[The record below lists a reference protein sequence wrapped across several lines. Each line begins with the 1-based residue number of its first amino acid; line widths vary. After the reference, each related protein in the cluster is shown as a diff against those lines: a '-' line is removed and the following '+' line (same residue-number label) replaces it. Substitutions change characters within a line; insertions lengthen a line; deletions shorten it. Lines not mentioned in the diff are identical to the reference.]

1 MKRSTLVLFFIFYF
15 FAAYAQNPEQQLPDD
30 PSIQFKQNRI
40 FGKLLDHQSEKAIE
54 AASVQL
60 YNATTDSLVDGM
72 LTKTN
77 GNFSFNN
84 IVPTI
89 TYKIVISAL
98 GYESF
103 EQLIPAASMDKSKA
117 LTDKFEKDLGNIS
130 LLPAI
135 KQLEG
140 IVITATKPALEMG
153 IDRKIFNVSKSF
165 TAAGGTAVDIMK
177 NIPSLS
183 VDIDGNVQ
191 LRNSPPQIF
200 VDGRPTILTLDQIP
214 ADNIERVELI
224 TNPSA
229 KFDAATSGG
238 IINVVLKKDKR
249 YGLNGIASTS
259 VGTPGILSGN
269 LNINL
274 RQGKLNFFASGG
286 YNQSA
291 GKTKGETERQNK
303 VHGTIQDYFNQH
315 SENRR
320 NRQFTF
326 FNFGVD
332 YFIDNRNTI
341 SVTQRFGGGRFKN
354 REEQLQEYLDNNKT
368 LEYTGFRYAYSPSS
382 FNRNNTAV
390 NFKHTFPKQGREF
403 TADVNYNYGGGSSN
417 SDIINTYS
425 NPDGSEYKQP
435 STVRNNGENKN
446 HQVTFQADYVD
457 PIGEGSKFEAGIR
470 SYYNTFKSYF
480 NAYSIDD
487 NGAATKLPLSNN
499 YEYTEMI
506 NAAYATYSQKY
517 GGFSYQLG
525 LRAEYSKFDGLMVDS
540 AFKFGYEYP
549 AGIKNI
555 WNAFFPSLF
564 LTQRIGEKDQ
574 VQFNFSRR
582 IRRPDFWQLNPF
594 IEINDPVNL
603 RQGNPQLQP
612 EFINSFEI
620 NYSHDYNKGNFL
632 AVLYWRNNP
641 NDITQYSDT
650 ISSSQ
655 YALLQSAGV
664 DPNAIL
670 NTFINANTTNR
681 YGVEF
686 TIQHKVAAN
695 FDITPSVNLQYR
707 TTSAS
712 VNNYNLSNNGANWQ
726 GKLIANYKIKT
737 DKSKVF
743 NNLSF
748 QLTGE
753 YESARVI
760 PQGKMLPQ
768 YGADFA
774 LRKEFLKGNKASATF
789 AINDILNSRRWGTIY
804 DTETFYQ
811 DSYRRWNVRSF
822 RLTLSYKFGK
832 ADFSLLHRNNK
843 DRGNDE

>member
-1 MKRSTLVLFFIFYF
+1 MKRSTLILGFIFLF
-15 FAAYAQNPEQQLPDD
+15 FAADAQNQEQQLPDD
-30 PSIQFKQNRI
+30 PAIQFRLNRI
-40 FGKLLDHQSEKAIE
+40 FGKLIDQKTEKPIE

-60 YNATTDSLVDGM
+60 YNAANDSLVDGM
-72 LTKTN
+72 LTKAN
-77 GNFSFNN
+77 GNFSFIN
-84 IVPTI
+84 ISPVI

-98 GYESF
+98 GFEVF
-103 EQLIPAASMDKSKA
+103 EQLVPAATMDK
-117 LTDKFEKDLGNIS
+117 DKSAAEKIEKDLGNITLIPS
-130 LLPAI
+130 I
-135 KQLEG
+135 KQLKN

-153 IDRKIFNVSKSF
+153 IDRKVFNVSKSL
-165 TAAGGTAVDIMK
+165 TATGGTAVDIMK

-191 LRNSPPQIF
+191 LRNSAPQIF
-200 VDGRPTILTLDQIP
+200 VDGRPTILSLDQIP
-214 ADNIERVELI
+214 AENIERVELI

-249 YGLNGIASTS
+249 FGLNGIASAS

-269 LNINL
+269 LNLNL

-291 GKTKGETERQNK
+291 GKTKGETERENK
-303 VHGTIQDYFNQH
+303 AHGITEDYFNQR
-315 SENRR
+315 SVNKR

-326 FNFGVD
+326 MNFGID

-341 SVTQRFGGGRFKN
+341 SVTQRFGSGHFKN
-354 REEQLQEYLDNNKT
+354 REEQQQEYLDSDKMP
-368 LEYTGFRYAYSPSS
+368 EYNGYRYAYSPAH
-382 FNRNNTAV
+382 FNRRNTAI
-390 NFKHTFPKQGREF
+390 NYKHTFPKQGREL
-403 TADVNYNYGGGSSN
+403 TADINYNNGGGSSN
-417 SDIINTYS
+417 SDIINTYT

-435 STVRNNGENKN
+435 STVRNDGSNKN
-446 HQVTFQADYVD
+446 NQVTFQADYVN

-470 SYYNTFKSYF
+470 SYYNSFKSSY
-480 NAYSIDD
+480 NAYSITD
-487 NGAATKLPLSNN
+487 NGEIKLPLSNN

-506 NAAYATYSQKY
+506 NAAYATFSQKY

-564 LTQRIGEKDQ
+564 LTQKVGEKDQ

-594 IEINDPVNL
+594 IDINDPVNL
-603 RQGNPQLQP
+603 RQGNPQLRP
-612 EFINSFEI
+612 EFINSFEL

-632 AVLYWRNNP
+632 ATVYWRNNP
-641 NDITQYSDT
+641 DDITQYSDT
-650 ISSSQ
+650 ISAAQ
-655 YALLQSAGV
+655 YALLQNAGV

-681 YGVEF
+681 YGAEF
-686 TIQHKVAAN
+686 TLQHKISPN
-695 FDITPSVNLQYR
+695 FDITPTFNLQYR
-707 TTSAS
+707 TTSADI
-712 VNNYNLSNNGANWQ
+712 NNFNLSNNGVNWQ

-737 DKSKVF
+737 ESSKVF
-743 NNLSF
+743 NNISF

-753 YESARVI
+753 YESARII

-774 LRKEFLKGNKASATF
+774 MKKEFLKNNRASVTF

-811 DSYRRWNVRSF
+811 DSYRRWSVRSF

-832 ADFSLLHRNNK
+832 ADFSLLHRNNRDK
-843 DRGNDE
+843 GGDD